1 MKHFNDIREGLLKG
15 QSNTLADGESAA
27 EAALK
32 EQIKQYFLLKGMM
45 VRKKTTEG
53 KSFIKFYD
61 VDADDIIDK
70 CCTYDGNVLTID
82 LTKYKQSAQMRMC
95 IFNGGS
101 DLPLIKIIDNAKTVL
116 KNASQNFAGDH
127 CSVIIYS
134 CDDSVVD
141 VNNFIHP
148 ETNVSSIA
156 YDRNGTRNCIFA
168 HNSFPGTVRDLMVV
182 DCMFETIN
190 PKKWPSCSL
199 WFSQDFATN
208 IFLETIGK
216 HNTNYEF
223 GYPTRNIFI
232 K

>member
-45 VRKKTTEG
+45 VRKKATEG

-70 CCTYDGNVLTID
+70 CCTYDGHVLTID

-101 DLPLIKIIDNAKTVL
+101 DLPLIKIIDKAKTVL
-116 KNASQNFAGDH
+116 KNVSQYSAGDH

-168 HNSFPGTVRDLMVV
+168 HNSFPGNVRDLMTV

-190 PKKWPSCSL
+190 PKKWPSCPL
-199 WFSQDFATN
+199 WFSQNFVTN
-208 IFLETIGK
+208 TFLETIGK
-216 HNTNYEF
+216 HNTNCEF

>member
-1 MKHFNDIREGLLKG
+1 MKHFKDIREGLLKG

-32 EQIKQYFLLKGMM
+32 EQMMQYFL
-45 VRKKTTEG
+45 RNTDIARNKKN
-53 KSFIKFYD
+53 SFIRFISD
-61 VDADDIIDK
+61 DARDSLIDK
-70 CCTYDGNVLTID
+70 SCSFDGSVITVD
-82 LTKYKQSAQMRMC
+82 LTKLKKDTRIKIC
-95 IFNGGS
+95 TFNGGS
-101 DLPLIKIIDNAKTVL
+101 DLPLIKIIDKAKTVL

-156 YDRNGTRNCIFA
+156 YDKNGTRNCIFA

-216 HNTNYEF
+216 HNTNCEF

>member
-1 MKHFNDIREGLLKG
+1 MKDFKEIKEGLLKG
-15 QSNTLADGESAA
+15 QSNTLADGESAT

-32 EQIKQYFLLKGMM
+32 EQMMQYFLRSTDIAR
-45 VRKKTTEG
+45 VKKN
-53 KSFIKFYD
+53 SFIRFLS
-61 VDADDIIDK
+61 DDNRDSLIDK
-70 CCTYDGNVLTID
+70 SCSFDGSVITVD
-82 LTKYKQSAQMRMC
+82 LTKLKKDTRIKIC
-95 IFNGGS
+95 VFNGGS
-101 DLPLIKIIDNAKTVL
+101 DLPLIKIIDKAKTVL
-116 KNASQNFAGDH
+116 KNVSQYSAGDH

-168 HNSFPGTVRDLMVV
+168 HNSFPGTVRDLMTV

-190 PKKWPSCSL
+190 HKKWPSCSL
-199 WFSQDFATN
+199 WFSQNFVTN
-208 IFLETIGK
+208 TFLETIGK
-216 HNTNYEF
+216 HNTNCEF

>member
-45 VRKKTTEG
+45 VRKKATEG

-101 DLPLIKIIDNAKTVL
+101 DLPLIKIIDKAKTVL
-116 KNASQNFAGDH
+116 KNVSQYSAGDH
-127 CSVIIYS
+127 CS
-134 CDDSVVD
+134 
-141 VNNFIHP
+141 
-148 ETNVSSIA
+148 
-156 YDRNGTRNCIFA
+156 
-168 HNSFPGTVRDLMVV
+168 DL
-182 DCMFETIN
+182 
-190 PKKWPSCSL
+190 
-199 WFSQDFATN
+199 Q
-208 IFLETIGK
+208 
-216 HNTNYEF
+216 
-223 GYPTRNIFI
+223 
-232 K
+232 

>member
-1 MKHFNDIREGLLKG
+1 MKDFKDIREGLLKG
-15 QSNTLADGESAA
+15 QSNTLADGESAV
-27 EAALK
+27 AAAFK
-32 EQIKQYFLLKGMM
+32 DQMMQYFLLSGTT
-45 VRKKTTEG
+45 VRKKAAEH

-61 VDADDIIDK
+61 AETEDIIDK
-70 CCTYDGNVLTID
+70 CCTYDGKLLTID
-82 LTKYKQSAQMRMC
+82 LTKHKQQVQIRMC

-101 DLPLIKIIDNAKTVL
+101 DLPLIKIIDKAKTVL

-156 YDRNGTRNCIFA
+156 YDKNGTRTCIFA

-182 DCMFETIN
+182 DCIFETIN
-190 PKKWPSCSL
+190 TKKWPSCSL
-199 WFSQDFATN
+199 WFSQDFVTN

-216 HNTNYEF
+216 HNTNCEF

-232 K
+232 E

>member
-1 MKHFNDIREGLLKG
+1 MKHFKDIREGLLKG

-27 EAALK
+27 EATLK
-32 EQIKQYFLLKGMM
+32 EQIKQYFLLKGVM
-45 VRKKTTEG
+45 VRKKATEG

-101 DLPLIKIIDNAKTVL
+101 DLPLIKIIDKTKTVL
-116 KNASQNFAGDH
+116 KNVSQYSAGDH

-168 HNSFPGTVRDLMVV
+168 HNSFPGTVRDLMTV

-190 PKKWPSCSL
+190 TKKWPSCSL
-199 WFSQDFATN
+199 WFSQNFVTN
-208 IFLETIGK
+208 TFLETIGK
-216 HNTNYEF
+216 HNTNCEF